1 MADQQDGAAD
11 PYAQYGGYEAYAAAW
26 AQYYAQGGQG
36 QGQGPTA
43 GASVTSSSGND
54 QSNRGGYASGSHGSS
69 GGAGSGSYGGGASS
83 SGNDYAYGSRPSAS
97 ASAAAAA
104 RGTNNTPLG
113 VRGGGA
119 SSSSSSVVA
128 NSSVPEGKSDD
139 TIYIT
144 GLPDN
149 VTESSLAQHFGQIG
163 IIKTDKKLRPPGPKI
178 WIYKDKATQVPK
190 GDATLSYE
198 DPPAAQAAITFFSGK
213 PFPGGS
219 GNITVTL
226 ADAPAGAIKFA
237 ETGGS
242 SGGRGGRGG
251 FGGRGGGRGG
261 YGGGDRGGGGYGGG
275 GRGGPPGAEG
285 DWECPSCSNKNFAR
299 RHECNRC
306 QTPKPAGLGGDAGGG
321 GGGFG
326 RGGGPPQARDGDWEC
341 GSCGNKNFARRHE
354 CNKCQAPKPNDGG
367 GSGGGRSSY
376 GGGGSDRDGGRGD
389 YGGSGGGGR
398 SDYGSGRGGYGS
410 RGDSGGRGG
419 DNNSGYSDRRREDD
433 RRDRRDRPY

>member
-1 MADQQDGAAD
+1 MADGATD
-11 PYAQYGGYEAYAAAW
+11 PYAQYGGYEAYTAAW

-54 QSNRGGYASGSHGSS
+54 QSNRGGYASGSYGSS
-69 GGAGSGSYGGGASS
+69 GGAGSSSYGGASS
-83 SGNDYAYGSRPSAS
+83 SGNDYAYGRPNAS
-97 ASAAAAA
+97 ASTAAAA

-113 VRGGGA
+113 VRGGA
-119 SSSSSSVVA
+119 SSSSSA
-128 NSSVPEGKSDD
+128 VPEGKSED

-144 GLPDN
+144 GLPDT

-219 GNITVTL
+219 GSITVTL

-237 ETGGS
+237 ETGGN

-261 YGGGDRGGGGYGGG
+261 YGGGDRGGGGHGG
-275 GRGGPPGAEG
+275 GRGPPGAEG

-306 QTPKPAGLGGDAGGG
+306 QTPKPAGLGGGDVASGGG
-321 GGGFG
+321 LG
-326 RGGGPPQARDGDWEC
+326 RGGGGPPQSRDGDWEC

-354 CNKCQAPKPNDGG
+354 CNKCQAPKPNDG
-367 GSGGGRSSY
+367 SAGGGRSSH
-376 GGGGSDRDGGRGD
+376 GGSGSDRGGGRGD
-389 YGGSGGGGR
+389 YGGSGDGGR
-398 SDYGSGRGGYGS
+398 SDYGSGRGRGDNGGRGDYGS
-410 RGDSGGRGG
+410 RGDSGSRGG
-419 DNNSGYSDRRREDD
+419 DYSSGYSDRRREDD